1 MSSKGQITL
10 IKPIRERLAL
20 NKGDFVII
28 EIRDNV
34 EVIIKKAV
42 LKAASEA

>member
-10 IKPIRERLAL
+10 IKPIRERLNL
-20 NKGDFVII
+20 SKGDFVII
-28 EIRDNV
+28 DNDEI
-34 EVIIKKAV
+34 IIKKAV